1 MKSSLERAI
10 ARIAADHRS
19 SATALLRGA
28 LDVLG
33 RARAAGGAELAAAV
47 RGVCVAQPAMGS
59 LWNAAAAALAGPDT
73 LDRFAHQTARAPD
86 AIARAA
92 RPLVEAGAGRPLVL
106 VTWSASGPVR
116 RLLETLAGAGPL
128 SVRCAEARPALEGRS
143 LAAAVARAGA
153 RVEVFADGALAAAL
167 DGAAAVVVGADAV
180 TTEWFVNKAGTRAL
194 ALAAAAGGV
203 PTYVLAGRDKG
214 LGPELARHLQLR
226 EGPAAEIWARR
237 PRGVKARNPYFE
249 RVPWSDV
256 AALVTDRGVVGAADV
271 GELCRAMA
279 AAVGQLDL
287 ARLLNSVSFRPSPA
301 GGTRLL

>member
-1 MKSSLERAI
+1 
-10 ARIAADHRS
+10 
-19 SATALLRGA
+19 
-28 LDVLG
+28 
-33 RARAAGGAELAAAV
+33 
-47 RGVCVAQPAMGS
+47 MGS
-59 LWNAAAAALAGPDT
+59 LWNAAAAALAGHDT
-73 LDRFAHQTARAPD
+73 LDRFARQTARAPD

-92 RPLVEAGAGRPLVL
+92 RPLVEAGAGRPLTL
-106 VTWSASGPVR
+106 VTWSASSPVK
-116 RLLETLAGAGPL
+116 RLFETLAAAGPL

-180 TTEWFVNKAGTRAL
+180 TAEWFVNKAGTRAL

-249 RVPWSDV
+249 RVPWLDV
-256 AALVTDRGVVGAADV
+256 AALVSDRGVVGAADV
-271 GELCRAMA
+271 GRAGERRVEDGGLREERPVAVVEGPGEPAQVVDELGPGEAGRGGSGSSRRRRSVTLKPSSGS
-279 AAVGQLDL
+279 AAVTGASL
-287 ARLLNSVSFRPSPA
+287 AHSETLAV
-301 GGTRLL
+301 